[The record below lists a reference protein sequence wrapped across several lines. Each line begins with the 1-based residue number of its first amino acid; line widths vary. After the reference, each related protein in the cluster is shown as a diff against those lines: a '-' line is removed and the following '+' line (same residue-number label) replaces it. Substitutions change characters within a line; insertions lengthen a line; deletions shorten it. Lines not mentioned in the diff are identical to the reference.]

1 MRIRWY
7 NRETEI
13 DREKERERER
23 DLSKREKK
31 KDLGNETILYP
42 QTISQHISCNPGS
55 KVAMVLI
62 SSKAFSA

>member
-7 NRETEI
+7 NREKEI
-13 DREKERERER
+13 DRERKRERETYQKER
-23 DLSKREKK
+23 KK

-62 SSKAFSA
+62 LSKAFSA